1 MLCQTG
7 QRQKHNKVSHVIA
20 DGHPIGRA
28 AAAHSE
34 CPPLALA
41 NAKSDSG
48 TRPSLASAGRRGVAA
63 AGVVAAVAP
72 SSVVLDLVSD
82 SDPVQLAAGGI
93 VLPAGRQ
100 LAWQA
105 RRGTKTRENENTEQ
119 HTGTGTGTHSTRN
132 RARARRPTRRERAH
146 TDTVHYTHSTYTHTI
161 KLTDARARR
170 GRERS
175 EVLRSEQENN
185 EHAVSASSAPRR
197 RTARRSGVEGEGK
210 RRRAVVFVRRGTG
223 AASLSLSPPRAPLL
237 ISAWLETAQ
246 IGA

>member
-132 RARARRPTRRERAH
+132 RARARAGRPAASEH
-146 TDTVHYTHSTYTHTI
+146 TQYTHSTHTHT
-161 KLTDARARR
+161 
-170 GRERS
+170 
-175 EVLRSEQENN
+175 Q
-185 EHAVSASSAPRR
+185 SS
-197 RTARRSGVEGEGK
+197 
-210 RRRAVVFVRRGTG
+210 
-223 AASLSLSPPRAPLL
+223 
-237 ISAWLETAQ
+237 
-246 IGA
+246 

>member
-1 MLCQTG
+1 MFPRTTGPRPTRQPRQQRMLCQTG

-34 CPPLALA
+34 CPPLAL
-41 NAKSDSG
+41 AKSDSG

-119 HTGTGTGTHSTRN
+119 HTGTGTHSTRN
-132 RARARRPTRRERAH
+132 RARAPADPPRAS
-146 TDTVHYTHSTYTHTI
+146 THSTHTVHTHT
-161 KLTDARARR
+161 LTHTHTHT
-170 GRERS
+170 
-175 EVLRSEQENN
+175 Q
-185 EHAVSASSAPRR
+185 SS
-197 RTARRSGVEGEGK
+197 
-210 RRRAVVFVRRGTG
+210 
-223 AASLSLSPPRAPLL
+223 
-237 ISAWLETAQ
+237 
-246 IGA
+246 